1 MSTEP
6 QVAILAQDP
15 ATQRPALRGTLH
27 LAAAFAAVAGTVW
40 LQLIADSPTAYVG
53 AAIFGASL
61 ILLYS
66 TSAGYHTIPWSATL
80 RNIVRR
86 VDQSMIFV
94 LIAGTYTPFCL
105 KVSLEWGIP
114 LLVVVWTLA
123 GAGVL
128 LKSVWPGGP
137 RWLTV
142 GLYLGLGWVGIA
154 VVSEAL
160 AVFPVVSLVMLAI
173 GGVLYSVGAIVYG
186 LRRPDPWPRVFGF
199 HEVFHGL
206 VVAGS
211 AVHFSL
217 IAVYILPA

>member
-1 MSTEP
+1 MSIESEAT
-6 QVAILAQDP
+6 VFTHDP
-15 ATQRPALRGTLH
+15 PPARPALRGTLH

-66 TSAGYHTIPWSATL
+66 TSAGYHTIPWSVAL

-123 GAGVL
+123 AAGVL
-128 LKSVWPGGP
+128 LKSAWPGGP
-137 RWLTV
+137 RWLSV
-142 GLYLGLGWVGIA
+142 ALYLGLGWVGIA

-160 AVFPVVSLVMLAI
+160 AVFPVASLVMLAI
-173 GGVLYSVGAIVYG
+173 GGVLYTVGGIVYG

>member
-1 MSTEP
+1 MNTDP
-6 QVAILAQDP
+6 QVAILAQDL

-66 TSAGYHTIPWSATL
+66 TSAGYHTIAWSDAL

-86 VDQSMIFV
+86 VDHSMIFV

-105 KVSLEWGIP
+105 AVSLQWGIP
-114 LLVVVWTLA
+114 LLVAVWTLA
-123 GAGVL
+123 GAGTL
-128 LKSVWPGGP
+128 LTSFRPDAP
-137 RWLTV
+137 RWLSV
-142 GLYLGLGWVGIA
+142 GLYIGLGWVG
-154 VVSEAL
+154 VVTVSEAL
-160 AVFPVVSLVMLAI
+160 AEFAVAPLVMLAI
-173 GGVLYSVGAIVYG
+173 GGALYTAGGIVYG

-199 HEVFHGL
+199 HEVFHGF

-217 IAVYILPA
+217 IAAYILPK